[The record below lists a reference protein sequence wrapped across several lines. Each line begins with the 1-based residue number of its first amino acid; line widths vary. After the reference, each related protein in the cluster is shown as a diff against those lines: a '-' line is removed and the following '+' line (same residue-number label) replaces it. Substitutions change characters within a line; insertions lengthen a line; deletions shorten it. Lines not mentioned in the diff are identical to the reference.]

1 MAWQWRYED
10 ASGAAIERAAELDP
24 GSRFSSQADA
34 ESWLGE
40 NWRAL
45 LDAGV
50 HQVTLLEGDR
60 EVYGPM
66 GLAATD

>member
-10 ASGAAIERAAELDP
+10 ASGSVIEQAAELDA
-24 GSRFSSQADA
+24 GNRFSSQADA

-50 HQVTLLEGDR
+50 HQVTLLEEER

-66 GLAATD
+66 GLAADD

>member
-10 ASGAAIERAAELDP
+10 ATGAVTPQAAELDA
-24 GSRFSSQADA
+24 GNRFSSQADA

-40 NWRAL
+40 NWRVL

-50 HQVTLLEGDR
+50 HQVTLLEEER

-66 GLAATD
+66 SLAADG